1 MSDTP
6 GSLVDKLITVDQ
18 KLWHN
23 QELLYTIRRMTYEE
37 FLERFSSD
45 GQRELYD
52 WLRKMSDL
60 NTQRNQLIDE
70 FDQTLASAI
79 ETGDVSRIVQR
90 KHKTAPD
97 AN

>member
-90 KHKTAPD
+90 LSLIHI
-97 AN
+97 